1 MLPWQRVTAGLVAG
15 MLAQTAVYPL
25 DVVRRRMQTHEGAK
39 ALYDGPIDALRTIAR
54 TEGIRRGLFRG
65 LSLNY
70 LKTMPN
76 VAIYMSLYDIIKM
89 RLVASA

>member
-1 MLPWQRVTAGLVAG
+1 

-39 ALYDGPIDALRTIAR
+39 ALYAGPLDALRTIAR
-54 TEGIRRGLFRG
+54 EEGIRHGLFRG

-76 VAIYMSLYDIIKM
+76 VAIYMSMYDIIKL
-89 RLVASA
+89 RLLSRRADHRSE